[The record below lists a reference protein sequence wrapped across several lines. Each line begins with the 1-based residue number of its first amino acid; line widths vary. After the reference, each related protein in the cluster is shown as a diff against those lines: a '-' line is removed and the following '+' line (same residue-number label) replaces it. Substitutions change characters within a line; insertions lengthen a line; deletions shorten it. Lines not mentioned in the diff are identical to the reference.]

1 MKPWFQLLKCSWF
14 PICIWSFCSSVWS
27 APSPTACIV
36 AHTSSRMLMIPGGF
50 WWDQDSKAPVQRQLK
65 APVQWLIRSFLKQGN
80 SSPDSR
86 YHLESQSFPLT
97 KNAIN
102 NPIWELP
109 LRPNDGGKSI
119 FQKKKKKKGLTSLK
133 FYPNSYVD
141 HYLLTPIC
149 TKMLLKTQKKNENI
163 LLDPNSFLNV
173 RFSPVTHRGMVHTVR
188 ADTFSHVLFFSHS
201 TIL

>member
-119 FQKKKKKKGLTSLK
+119 FKKKKKKRFNFPEVLSKLLCGSLSAD
-133 FYPNSYVD
+133 SYLYQVAF
-141 HYLLTPIC
+141 
-149 TKMLLKTQKKNENI
+149 KNPEEKWKH
-163 LLDPNSFLNV
+163 
-173 RFSPVTHRGMVHTVR
+173 SPWP
-188 ADTFSHVLFFSHS
+188 
-201 TIL
+201 